1 VESEALVETRA
12 EALVASIK
20 PLPVAQQVEQVTSER
35 GQAHWEVP
43 VKLAERVDST
53 HLVKVSSVDFSGYR
67 PTKV

>member
-1 VESEALVETRA
+1 MVEMQA

-20 PLPVAQQVEQVTSER
+20 RLSVARQVEQATSER

-43 VKLAERVDST
+43 VKLAVRVDST
-53 HLVKVSSVDFSGYR
+53 HLAKVSSVDFSGYR